1 MITTE
6 SEVVRMP
13 GPMPNPAKDRSRYTA
28 SRASERAGGIR
39 RLVVLPPVCT
49 DPVPDLP
56 PGRDW
61 SDAERQTWEELWT
74 GPQANEWDDSFIPVV
89 AMFVCHCSNILGG
102 QASAWMAQEAR
113 HLSDRLG
120 LTPQG
125 MAALGWQLAPSTA
138 AAPVV
143 PLRGA

>member
-1 MITTE
+1 MAM
-6 SEVVRMP
+6 S
-13 GPMPNPAKDRSRYTA
+13 GPLPNPGKHRSRYSPA
-28 SRASERAGGIR
+28 RASERRNGR
-39 RLVVLPPVCT
+39 RGLLVLAATC
-49 DPVPDLP
+49 DLPVPGLP
-56 PGRDW
+56 PGREW
-61 SDAERQTWEELWT
+61 SAAERQSWEELWT

-89 AMFVCHCSNILGG
+89 AMFVCHTSNILGG
-102 QASAWMAQEAR
+102 RASAWMAQEAR

-125 MAALGWQLAPSTA
+125 MAALGWALPSQA

>member
-1 MITTE
+1 M
-6 SEVVRMP
+6 S
-13 GPMPNPAKDRSRYTA
+13 GPLPNPGKDRSRHTVA
-28 SRASERAGGIR
+28 RASERRSGRSG
-39 RLVVLPPVCT
+39 LHTLPATC
-49 DPVPDLP
+49 DLPVPDLP

-61 SDAERQTWEELWT
+61 SDPEQQMWQELWT

-89 AMFVCHCSNILGG
+89 AMFVTHCSNILGG
-102 QASAWMAQEAR
+102 RASAWMAQEAR

-125 MAALGWQLAPSTA
+125 MAALGWALPPQSGPPAT
-138 AAPVV
+138 VV